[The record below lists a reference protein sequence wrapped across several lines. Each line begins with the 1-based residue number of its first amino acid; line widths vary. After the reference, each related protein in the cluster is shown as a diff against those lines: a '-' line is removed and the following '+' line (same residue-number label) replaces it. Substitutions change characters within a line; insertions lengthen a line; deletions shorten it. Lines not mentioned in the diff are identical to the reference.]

1 MIEWQSVEGWFMHDR
16 VTIQRRVVGSCWE
29 DVTVGNVLEELRK
42 GGAVALW
49 LRQYT
54 RANVSFESLSL
65 LDRNEDAH
73 LKMLPDDSDENLL
86 IPVEDRTQEILE
98 AKYELIWDI
107 DYSHGDLIDAA
118 CTAYVDLSEK
128 LSGSDLVENAA
139 QRAASEILR
148 RVDRAQSK

>member
-1 MIEWQSVEGWFMHDR
+1 MNGTSTSPRRLRTGESLEKLDAALRGGVLRIPSEDRSQMIEWQSVEGWFMHDR

-86 IPVEDRTQEILE
+86 NTGRGPDSR
-98 AKYELIWDI
+98 DF
-107 DYSHGDLIDAA
+107 
-118 CTAYVDLSEK
+118 
-128 LSGSDLVENAA
+128 
-139 QRAASEILR
+139 RSEIRTDLGY
-148 RVDRAQSK
+148 